1 MIQKRAISPHL
12 HLFLLDLEEF
22 LSRNKAL
29 KKRELE
35 KSGLTA
41 LLTAAFPTNTPA
53 LGYTSKGKPYLDKC
67 EKFISVSHS
76 HQFLAL
82 LVNDKEETGVDIE
95 LIRDKVQRI
104 KHKFLNEEELAFAGD
119 DSATLLR
126 LWAAKEALY
135 KLDGQKE
142 LRFKEDLHI
151 APFTNPDHIEG
162 QILRGDKERKFVL
175 VSEQVEAYILVYVLH
190 EVF

>member
-12 HLFLLDLEEF
+12 HLFLLDLEEY
-22 LSRNKAL
+22 LSQNKGLA
-29 KKRELE
+29 KRELE

-41 LLTAAFPTNTPA
+41 LLNTVFPTNTPA
-53 LGYTSKGKPYLDKC
+53 LCYTSKGKPYLDKC

-76 HQFLAL
+76 HKFLAL

-95 LIRDKVQRI
+95 LLRDKVLAI
-104 KHKFLNEEELAFAGD
+104 KHKFLSEEELAFAGD

-135 KLDGQKE
+135 KVDGQKE

-162 QILRGDKERKFVL
+162 QILRGDIKRKFVL
-175 VSEQVEAYILVYVLH
+175 VSEQLQDYILVYVLH

>member
-12 HLFLLDLEEF
+12 HLLLIDLERY
-22 LSRNKAL
+22 LSQNAGL
-29 KKRELE
+29 AKRELE
-35 KSGLTA
+35 KAGLTA
-41 LLTAAFPTNTPA
+41 LIKEAFPQNSPV
-53 LGYTSKGKPYLDKC
+53 LCYTDKGKPYLDKC

-76 HQFLAL
+76 HKYLAL

-95 LIRDKVQRI
+95 LLRDKVLAI
-104 KHKFLNEEELAFAGD
+104 KHKFLSDGELSFAGD
-119 DSATLLR
+119 DSATLVR

-135 KLDGQKE
+135 KVDGQKE

-162 QILRGDKERKFVL
+162 QILRGYKKRKFVL
-175 VSEQVEAYILVYVLH
+175 VSEQVEDYILVYVLH